1 MKKTIVVLFL
11 IILLHSIAFGQ
22 ANQSKDM
29 FINPYWDFYSLN
41 YQSVENAGKGYTG
54 IASDGGILSTALN
67 PASLNLDKKFQ
78 VYAEYYIKTN
88 LDWGKSLNIKDGPV
102 LKQNHPTFAAG
113 FGYRIC
119 KEFQAGIIYRSERN
133 FLLDLGTVYETDEFG
148 NRTGRVFYPYE
159 DFITHTI
166 SAPVVYEYKSFK
178 FGANLN
184 ILLLHSRRN
193 LTNGLQT
200 DTVGDASANY
210 VRFVPDFGIKFTPAD
225 FLSVGVTFTPE
236 FKQDITWD
244 FPNPIVDE
252 NTYSYFPMKI
262 GAGFELKLLKNKLLL
277 SGEYRYEKTSVYTIG
292 GLYDYNYKDRHNFHF
307 GAEYKPNNAL
317 SIRGGF
323 FTKFDIRDQI
333 LSGSYTDP
341 LGEYDQYYAT
351 AGLGY
356 KYKDFDFNIAAV
368 NAFSKKVGLFRIN
381 IGAAYNFN
389 SF

>member
-11 IILLHSIAFGQ
+11 IFLLHTIAFGQ
-22 ANQSKDM
+22 AYLSKDM
-29 FINPYWDFYSLN
+29 YINPYWDFYSLN

-54 IASDGGILSTALN
+54 IASDGGIMSTALN

-78 VYAEYYIKTN
+78 FYAEYNIKSN
-88 LDWGKSLNIKDGPV
+88 LDWLKSMNLNNAPV

-133 FLLDLGTVYETDEFG
+133 FNFDIGKAIEYNEFG
-148 NRTGRVFYPYE
+148 NPTGRVYYPYE

-166 SAPVVYEYKSFK
+166 SAPVVYEYKSIK

-210 VRFVPDFGIKFTPAD
+210 VRFVPDFGIKYSPSD

-236 FKQDITWD
+236 FKQDITWK
-244 FPNPIVDE
+244 FSNAGPDE
-252 NTYSYFPMKI
+252 HTYAYFPMKI
-262 GAGFELKLLKNKLLL
+262 GGGIELKLLKNKLLF

-307 GAEYKPNNAL
+307 GAEYRPNDAL
-317 SIRGGF
+317 TLRGGF
-323 FTKFDIRDQI
+323 FTKFDIRDEI
-333 LSGSYTDP
+333 LQGSYLDP

-356 KYKDFDFNIAAV
+356 KYKDFDFNIAAM
-368 NAFSKKVGLFRIN
+368 NAFSKLTGHFRLN
-381 IGAAYNFN
+381 LGVAYNFN
-389 SF
+389 SL